1 MFYNALLA
9 QYRHMIAELTK
20 RCPSKFSR
28 AHRVLGHVTV
38 ILLLTC
44 VPWQAEGQWLQDDRA
59 QLPLG
64 QSEKNWTPLDMDG
77 VHDPAGPAIRQL
89 QEPGKGLSE
98 LPAHESG
105 NRVLWAK
112 ALDRGAINPR
122 RAIKPSEAKVQVLDL
137 DILMNLRGG
146 MPIVRFPHRIHTQWL
161 ACDNCH
167 EQLFK
172 SQIGAN
178 KLSMYMMLQGEQC
191 GLCHGS
197 VAFPLTQCSFC
208 HSVSRKPEGSDAP
221 TNQEPN
227 KGATMTAGE
236 KD

>member
-1 MFYNALLA
+1 MRDDEA
-9 QYRHMIAELTK
+9 QM
-20 RCPSKFSR
+20 
-28 AHRVLGHVTV
+28 
-38 ILLLTC
+38 
-44 VPWQAEGQWLQDDRA
+44 
-59 QLPLG
+59 PLG
-64 QSEKNWTPLDMDG
+64 QLEKNWVPLSKDG

-89 QEPGKGLSE
+89 QEPGKGLSQ

-122 RAIKPSEAKVQVLDL
+122 RELAPSATKLQVLDL

-167 EQLFK
+167 EHLFK

-178 KLSMYMMLQGEQC
+178 KLSMYTMLQGEQC

-197 VAFPLTQCSFC
+197 VAFPLTQCAFC
-208 HSVSRKPEGSDAP
+208 HSVSRASDRHDVLPKPGPS
-221 TNQEPN
+221 
-227 KGATMTAGE
+227 GAQP
-236 KD
+236 

>member
-1 MFYNALLA
+1 M
-9 QYRHMIAELTK
+9 R
-20 RCPSKFSR
+20 
-28 AHRVLGHVTV
+28 
-38 ILLLTC
+38 
-44 VPWQAEGQWLQDDRA
+44 DDEA

-64 QSEKNWTPLDMDG
+64 QSEKNWIPLSKDG

-89 QEPGKGLSE
+89 QEPGKGMSQ

-122 RAIKPSEAKVQVLDL
+122 RELVPSETKLQVLDL

-178 KLSMYMMLQGEQC
+178 KLSMYTMLQGEQC

-197 VAFPLTQCSFC
+197 VAFPLTQCAFC
-208 HSVSRKPEGSDAP
+208 HSVSRNSDRHDVRP
-221 TNQEPN
+221 KLGPS
-227 KGATMTAGE
+227 GAQP
-236 KD
+236 

>member
-1 MFYNALLA
+1 
-9 QYRHMIAELTK
+9 MIAELAK
-20 RCPSKFSR
+20 RYAIKYSR
-28 AHRVLGHVTV
+28 AYRTLIHVV
-38 ILLLTC
+38 SWLFLPC
-44 VPWQAEGQWLQDDRA
+44 VPFHSGAQWLQDEQA

-64 QSEKNWTPLDMDG
+64 QSEKNWTPLAKDG
-77 VHDPAGPAIRQL
+77 VHDPSGPAIRQL

-122 RAIKPSEAKVQVLDL
+122 RSITPSETKVQVLDL

-146 MPIVRFPHRIHTQWL
+146 MPIVRFPHRIHTEWL
-161 ACDNCH
+161 ACENCH

-197 VAFPLTQCSFC
+197 VAFPLTQCAFC
-208 HSVSRKPEGSDAP
+208 HSVSRKSEGNDSPA
-221 TNQEPN
+221 
-227 KGATMTAGE
+227 K
-236 KD
+236 